1 MESPSPLKNT
11 PVRHMVPGKLAV
23 ICNFNNSS
31 LAKAVVASNSISLQL
46 ARQLKDTSTNFQ

>member
-1 MESPSPLKNT
+1 MENPSPLKNT

-31 LAKAVVASNSISLQL
+31 LAKAVVASNSISLQH